1 MSLRPRELAEVVD
14 ELSASL
20 PGSMAQKAFL
30 PEPALCYL
38 ELRHRSRSV
47 LLCICVA
54 RERARISVAESRQP
68 SSETAP
74 TFQQQLRRE
83 LIGSSLTRIAR
94 EGERTVALDFRSAT
108 RSRRLIADFGA
119 RDAKLLLLGEGERI
133 LGVSSELDQSKSGL
147 KPGGIY
153 PPPSGEAAAHRE
165 SGASSRL
172 VPIPEATFP
181 LAQAAEALYGEKDEQ
196 LRAEE
201 ILRRLLRSLKKKIER
216 IERTRE
222 KVLGEAARGAQAEQ
236 HRRIGELVSQ
246 NLHRIQRGEKVA
258 RLTEYTEQGPVA
270 VEVPLHPERSP
281 KQEAEWHFHQYRR
294 LLRGSERASARL
306 GELDEELTAAQR
318 EVEKWQSASA
328 DALLRQPERPL
339 AGRRK
344 PLPRSRPYKEYFSS
358 KGQRIWVGRD
368 SRTNDEL
375 TFKVARPED
384 LWLHARGASGSHVVV
399 PLEKK
404 EEISSE
410 LLVDAA
416 HLALHHSS
424 LKGEPRGEIIY
435 VKAKHVRRRKGDPAG
450 AVNVEREKSL
460 TVRIDPERLAKLLS
474 SRARGS
480 ID

>member
-20 PGSMAQKAFL
+20 PGSMVQKAFL

-47 LLCICVA
+47 LLCICVG

-94 EGERTVALDFRSAT
+94 EGERTVALDFGNAT

-119 RDAKLLLLGEGERI
+119 RDAKLILLGEGERI
-133 LGVSSELDQSKSGL
+133 LGISSELDRTKSAV
-147 KPGGIY
+147 KPGGTY
-153 PPPSGEAAAHRE
+153 LRSSEEATAPRE

-172 VPIPEATFP
+172 VAIPEAPFP
-181 LAQAAEALYGEKDEQ
+181 VAQAAEALYGQKDEQ

-216 IERTRE
+216 IARTRE
-222 KVLGEAARGAQAEQ
+222 KVLGEAARGAEAEE

-246 NLHRIQRGEKVA
+246 NLHRIQRGDKVA
-258 RLTEYTEQGPVA
+258 RLTEYTEQGPVE
-270 VEVPLHPERSP
+270 VEVALHPERSP
-281 KQEAEWHFHQYRR
+281 KQEAEWRFHQYRR

-306 GELDEELTAAQR
+306 DQLNEELTAAQR
-318 EVEKWQSASA
+318 EIEQWQSASA
-328 DALLRQPERPL
+328 DALLQQPEVPL

-344 PLPRSRPYKEYFSS
+344 PLARSRPYKEYFSS
-358 KGQRIWVGRD
+358 RGERIWVGRH
-368 SRTNDEL
+368 SRANDEL

-404 EEISSE
+404 AEINSE

-416 HLALHHSS
+416 HLALHHSA

-450 AVNVEREKSL
+450 AVNVEREKTL
-460 TVRIDPERLAKLLS
+460 TVRIEPERLAKLLN